1 MASNT
6 ETILTK
12 GETIGLVIQSL
23 RKRLESSELFE
34 VLHEMQENHKSVAMV
49 IENEEV
55 IATYK
60 NDKLFIGFKTN
71 DMYEIFDLYIENKEG
86 NTYKWEG
93 KTKIDERELF
103 KII

>member
-12 GETIGLVIQSL
+12 GEAIGLVIQSL
-23 RKRLESSELFE
+23 RKKLESSELFE
-34 VLHEMQENHKSVAMV
+34 VLYEMQENHEKVAMV
-49 IENEEV
+49 IENEKV

-60 NDKLFIGFKTN
+60 SDKLFIGFETN

-86 NTYKWEG
+86 NAYKWEG